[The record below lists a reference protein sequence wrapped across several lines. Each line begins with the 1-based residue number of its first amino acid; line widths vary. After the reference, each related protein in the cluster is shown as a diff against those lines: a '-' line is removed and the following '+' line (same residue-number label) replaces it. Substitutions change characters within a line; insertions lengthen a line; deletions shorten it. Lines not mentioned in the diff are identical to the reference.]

1 MNTQEPFKYS
11 EPMIEIWEGNT
22 LKTTVPAK
30 SEQAYRELYEQNGK
44 SSKLIIKP
52 VMTDEQRAKVAEL
65 SKKLVK
71 QA

>member
-11 EPMIEIWEGNT
+11 EPMIEIWEDNT
-22 LKTTVPAK
+22 LKTTVTAK
-30 SEQAYRELYEQNGK
+30 AEQAYRELYEQNGK
-44 SSKLIIKP
+44 SNKLIIKP

-71 QA
+71 SV